1 MPSGSFVV
9 ARAPRKFFSVKSVY
23 LSVEVNYNIFLN
35 ITHKYLLMIHLN
47 PPDLPSHMTRQQ

>member
-9 ARAPRKFFSVKSVY
+9 ACAPRRFFSVKSVY
-23 LSVEVNYNIFLN
+23 LSIDVNYNIFLN

-47 PPDLPSHMTRQQ
+47 PPDLLSYMTRQQ